1 MAKSIPAHT
10 IDDRERRSA
19 DLSAAEKA
27 AIKRAEADIKAGR
40 VHEHD
45 EIAKWL
51 RERAAEIVD
60 RARKALKSL

>member
-1 MAKSIPAHT
+1 M
-10 IDDRERRSA
+10 

-27 AIKRAEADIKAGR
+27 AIERAEADIKAGR
-40 VHEHD
+40 VYEHD